1 MARFLFV
8 YRRDKDAADK
18 ITPEGWQ
25 LRQQKWME
33 WVRLG
38 IQKGWLLEPG
48 DALTQQGSVIRA
60 PRLVTDGPFIESKEI
75 VGGFSIVQAETLDDA
90 VELAAGCPVL
100 LFGASV
106 EVRCLA
112 GFTLKK

>member
-8 YRRDKDAADK
+8 YRRDKDAFEK

-33 WVRLG
+33 WVRAGLA
-38 IQKGWLLEPG
+38 KGWLLEPG
-48 DALTQQGSVIRA
+48 DALTPQGRVIRA
-60 PRLVTDGPFIESKEI
+60 PTLVTDGPFIESKEI
-75 VGGFSIVQAETLDDA
+75 VGGFSIVQAETFDDA
-90 VELAAGCPVL
+90 VELATGCPVL

-112 GFTLKK
+112 GFTLEK

>member
-8 YRRDKDAADK
+8 YRNTTDARDKK
-18 ITPEGWQ
+18 TPEALQ
-25 LRQQKWME
+25 LGQQKWME

-38 IQKGWLLEPG
+38 LQKGWLLVPG
-48 DALTQQGSVIRA
+48 DALTPQGRVIRA
-60 PRLVTDGPFIESKEI
+60 PALVTDGPFIESKEL
-75 VGGFSIVQAETLDDA
+75 VGGFSIVQADTFDDA
-90 VELAAGCPVL
+90 VELAASCPVL

-112 GFTLKK
+112 GFTLET